1 MSFREIISK
10 NEAYSSPRWWPY
22 YAYHYTDVRNAVH
35 ILESGTLY
43 SRLRAEEYEVML
55 NDNASRQ
62 VINMTDLETASYVRF
77 YFRPLT
83 PTQYHNEG
91 FKHRDL
97 RYDGDRNANVPV
109 PVFFFFHL
117 EQLLADPKTCFS
129 EGTEAGRGNPLF
141 SGEEAFANLDFGM
154 IYRNGPYFAQDEE
167 GKKKETSLR
176 HSEILY
182 PGMYQIHSSLAG
194 IVCRNEEERMTLLNL
209 LRDRSNRLFLRWQ
222 PRIKVIR
229 KDLYY
234 GNGLYIDECSLHDN
248 DFSIMFSDPFPRKRY
263 AKKHSGSFQVNAE
276 VQFIWIHGKEVLYRK
291 DFVVPLDYLETKPV
305 SFHGVPEIPKAQ
317 ELAVRV
323 YLDGNLMCYQ
333 RYSLMRG
340 EY

>member
-1 MSFREIISK
+1 
-10 NEAYSSPRWWPY
+10 
-22 YAYHYTDVRNAVH
+22 
-35 ILESGTLY
+35 
-43 SRLRAEEYEVML
+43 
-55 NDNASRQ
+55 
-62 VINMTDLETASYVRF
+62 
-77 YFRPLT
+77 
-83 PTQYHNEG
+83 
-91 FKHRDL
+91 
-97 RYDGDRNANVPV
+97 
-109 PVFFFFHL
+109 
-117 EQLLADPKTCFS
+117 
-129 EGTEAGRGNPLF
+129 
-141 SGEEAFANLDFGM
+141 M